1 MSTIADVQNFILEFL
16 FEPNLRKNHEK
27 QLGTILFFQSELR
40 HSLQIFVGRNNT
52 PLYLH
57 STSLCDHVK
66 LYRFQIESVL
76 FNARMLTDFEL
87 YSNEQFL

>member
-1 MSTIADVQNFILEFL
+1 MFEILFWNFALNPIYVKTTKNNLEL
-16 FEPNLRKNHEK
+16 
-27 QLGTILFFQSELR
+27 LFFQSELR